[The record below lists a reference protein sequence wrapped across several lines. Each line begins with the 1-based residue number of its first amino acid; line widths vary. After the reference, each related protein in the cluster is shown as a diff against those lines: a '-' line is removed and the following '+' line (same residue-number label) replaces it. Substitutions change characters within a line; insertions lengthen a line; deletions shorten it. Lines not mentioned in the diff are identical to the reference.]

1 MDKREYFLRLAD
13 YAGTLF
19 DALPIELEPKPISYA
34 LGILKPEIDAR
45 RVAEIGRLKELKPGS
60 EIAQFGNTNTWQGLN
75 SIGMLMDR
83 FTILLI
89 REWCLRNKL
98 NKNEAKADA
107 VFKDQTM
114 DIIEA
119 MVHAAPGSA
128 SLNSKITT
136 LKQSVAAEGW
146 EDAFF
151 GLLTINL
158 VLWESQEVLYIKD
171 IKELPCE
178 ELRAYI
184 DWFSKG
190 NIVRNEYIQ
199 LCEELFW
206 KI

>member
-1 MDKREYFLRLAD
+1 MTKRDYFLGLAD
-13 YAGTLF
+13 YAQKLF
-19 DALPIELEPKPISYA
+19 NTLPIELQPEPLSYA
-34 LGILKPEIDAR
+34 LGILQPKIE
-45 RVAEIGRLKELKPGS
+45 ELKLT
-60 EIAQFGNTNTWQGLN
+60 EITKLKSLKPDNELATKGNNNSWQGLN

-89 REWCLRNKL
+89 REWCLRNKQ
-98 NKNEAKADA
+98 NKNELKAETI
-107 VFKDQTM
+107 FKEQTL

-128 SLNSKITT
+128 SLNSKITNI
-136 LKQSVAAEGW
+136 KQSVQANDW
-146 EDAFF
+146 EEAFY

-171 IKELPCE
+171 IKQLPCE
-178 ELRAYI
+178 ELRDYI
-184 DWFSKG
+184 DWFSRG

-199 LCEELFW
+199 RCEELFW